1 MGPDVS
7 VRVPL
12 GGFAANAT
20 VETIMVN
27 KGTMLA
33 RFILANPFWSHLGT
47 AAADAGAGCLASVH
61 NHETEVGPAGVVGPD
76 RVGIAVGVDGDADE
90 VEQVAVAA
98 EQAPNALP
106 ADVAAM
112 HDFGGELSDRPFR
125 RRRKRL
131 LGLPEED

>member
-1 MGPDVS
+1 MGPDES

-12 GGFAANAT
+12 AGSAANAT
-20 VETIMVN
+20 AGTIMVN
-27 KGTMLA
+27 HRTILA
-33 RFILANPFWSHLGT
+33 RFIFPNPFWLHLRP
-47 AAADAGAGCLASVH
+47 AAADAGAGCLTSVH
-61 NHETEVGPAGVVGPD
+61 NHKAEVGPAGVVGPD
-76 RVGIAVGVDGDADE
+76 GIGVAVGVDGDADE